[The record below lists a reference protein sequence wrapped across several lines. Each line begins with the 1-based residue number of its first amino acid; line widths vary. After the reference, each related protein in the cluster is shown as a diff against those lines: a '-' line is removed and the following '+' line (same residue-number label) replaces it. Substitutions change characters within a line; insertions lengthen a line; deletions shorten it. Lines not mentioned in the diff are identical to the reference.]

1 MNKRQRAKQRI
12 RLADSAKNNPAPDV
26 KPTTPRSM
34 AGEIGFT
41 GTKIFAGLPMDEY
54 NRDLTFPVSTEV
66 YDRMRRSDGQVA
78 AVLQAMKLPI
88 RSTKWSI
95 DPDKDAKDHAAAQNI
110 ADFIK
115 GNLMGGMKY
124 SWDDHLREAL
134 TMLEFGFSVFERVY
148 RYDTW
153 NGRPVVMLDKYAP
166 RVASS
171 IWRFPQDENYNI
183 VQVQQINYMTGQ
195 IVDIPLERCRVYTY
209 NREGDNIIGQ
219 SVLRPAY
226 KHWYIKDAL
235 YSIVSIGIEKTLI
248 GTPYGKLPM
257 GTSDEDR
264 DKVLDLIN
272 SVRVSESS
280 GFTIPSEV
288 TMDVLEGKKNPVDAM
303 PFIEHQDTMI
313 ARSCLAQFINLGTMS
328 SSSGGSYALGNV
340 MVDMFAEGLEAVA
353 NYIQGEIQKDIE
365 QLVKWNFGDDAPVPK
380 LNHKNIGFKDMTQ
393 VGQALYY
400 LGAGHLINPDEDME
414 NYIRDLFGIPPIPKE
429 ALQNQQSMPP
439 AKGLPEIVPD
449 EALKKQ
455 KTANPE
461 QADNQKRPVQTAKMS
476 ESPMS
481 TATNGEDGEPAGTT
495 HWHRDLT
502 PYEKVVDFEDVNNK
516 WTTAEQKMVDQMRG
530 VMRQSAT
537 QLINQIHSIVDT
549 NQTVNQKMA
558 SINAL
563 SAKYGP
569 KYMDII
575 KAEMQQLYQYGVN
588 SAAKELGAQ
597 TSDISPPQTDL
608 TQLTTAAVTQAN
620 LQMQKM
626 TSAIQITAINA
637 LQRGQDT
644 RHVVHAAQIAGEA
657 YIRGPG
663 LQASATVTVGD
674 SINVGRAAAAKQIG
688 IKGAQWSA
696 VMDDHTCGLCEELDG
711 KVISVDDPDF
721 DTFRPPLHYGC
732 RCIWVFIGSENTGE
746 EYDWVTPPGN
756 LVKKYGNFVT

>member
-1 MNKRQRAKQRI
+1 MKQRAI
-12 RLADSAKNNPAPDV
+12 RMTESAKNNPTPDV

-95 DPDKDAKDHAAAQNI
+95 DPDKDAKDHTAAQHI

-115 GNLMGGMKY
+115 ANLMGGMKY

-134 TMLEFGFSVFERVY
+134 TMLDFGFSVFERVY

-248 GTPYGKLPM
+248 GTPYAKLKD
-257 GTSDEDR
+257 GYVSDEDR
-264 DKVLDLIN
+264 DKVLGLLN
-272 SVRVSESS
+272 SVRVSEAS
-280 GFTIPSEV
+280 GFTIPDSV
-288 TMDVLEGKKNPVDAM
+288 AVDMLEGKRNPMDAM
-303 PFIEHQDTMI
+303 PFIEHQDTEI

-340 MVDMFAEGLEAVA
+340 MVDMFTNSLDAIA
-353 NYIQGEIQKDIE
+353 NYVQGEVQKDIE
-365 QLVKWNFGDDAPVPK
+365 TLVKWNFGDDAPMPK
-380 LNHKNIGFKDMTQ
+380 LNHKEISFKDMTQ
-393 VGQALYY
+393 VAQALYY
-400 LGAGHLINPDEDME
+400 LGAGHMVNPDEDME

-429 ALQNQQSMPP
+429 ALQNQQTMPP
-439 AKGLPEIVPD
+439 AKGLPEILPD
-449 EALKKQ
+449 ESVKQ
-455 KTANPE
+455 QKASNPE
-461 QADNQKRPVQTAKMS
+461 QADNQQRPVEPAKMTEPDPLS
-476 ESPMS
+476 Q
-481 TATNGEDGEPAGTT
+481 ATNGEDGEPAGTT

-502 PYEKVVDFEDVNNK
+502 PYEKVVDFEDVNNQ
-516 WTTAEQKMVDQMRG
+516 WTTAEDKMVEQMQG

-537 QLINQIHSIVDT
+537 QLVNQIHTILDS
-549 NQTVNQKMA
+549 NQTVNQKMTA
-558 SINAL
+558 INGL

-569 KYMDII
+569 KYLSII
-575 KAEMQQLYQYGVN
+575 QAEIQKLYQYGAK
-588 SAAKELGAQ
+588 SAATELGSKPADA
-597 TSDISPPQTDL
+597 TPPQTDL
-608 TQLTTAAVTQAN
+608 TQLATSAATQAN

-626 TSAIQITAINA
+626 TSAIQMTAINA

-644 RHVVHAAQIAGEA
+644 RHIIHAAQIAGEA

-663 LQASATVTVGD
+663 LKASATVTVGD

-721 DTFRPPLHYGC
+721 DMFRPPLHYGC
-732 RCIWVFIGSENTGE
+732 RCIWVFIGSENEGE
-746 EYDWVTPPGN
+746 EYTWTTPPGN

>member
-1 MNKRQRAKQRI
+1 LANKRQRRKQQNI
-12 RLADSAKNNPAPDV
+12 RLAETNKNPAPDV
-26 KPTTPRSM
+26 KPSTPRSM

-95 DPDKDAKDHAAAQNI
+95 DPDKDVKDKHTAQQT

-115 GNLMGGMKY
+115 SNLMGGMKY

-153 NGRPVVMLDKYAP
+153 NGHPVVMLDKYAP

-171 IWRFPQDENYNI
+171 IWRFPQDEDYNI

-235 YSIVSIGIEKTLI
+235 YSIMSIGIEKTMV
-248 GTPYGKLPM
+248 GTPYAKLPE
-257 GTSDEDR
+257 GVSDTDR
-264 DKVLDLIN
+264 DNILNLLN
-272 SVRVSESS
+272 AVRVSEES
-280 GFTIPSEV
+280 GFTIPEKV
-288 TMDVLEGKKNPVDAM
+288 VVDMLEGHKNPLDAM

-340 MVDMFAEGLEAVA
+340 MVDMFAQGLEAIA

-365 QLVKWNFGDDAPVPK
+365 QLVKWNFGDDAPIPK
-380 LNHKNIGFKDMTQ
+380 LSHKNIGFKDMTQ
-393 VGQALYY
+393 VAQALYY
-400 LGAGHLINPDEDME
+400 LGSGHLVNPDEDME
-414 NYIRDLFGIPPIPKE
+414 NYIRDLFGIPAIPKE
-429 ALQNQQSMPP
+429 ALQNQKSMPP
-439 AKGLPEIVPD
+439 QKGVPD
-449 EALKKQ
+449 ILPDEDVKHQ
-455 KTANPE
+455 KAANPE
-461 QADNQKRPVQTAKMS
+461 QADQKNRPIETHKMS
-476 ESPMS
+476 EP
-481 TATNGEDGEPAGTT
+481 NQEI

-502 PYEKVVDFEDVNNK
+502 PYEKVVDFADINDQ
-516 WTTAEQKMVDQMRG
+516 WTTAEDHMVEQMQG
-530 VMRQSAT
+530 VMRQSAN
-537 QLINQIHSIVDT
+537 QLINQIHSILET
-549 NQTVNQKMA
+549 NQTINQKMA
-558 SINAL
+558 AINAL
-563 SAKYGP
+563 GAKYGP

-575 KAEMQQLYQYGVN
+575 KAEIQELYQYGAQQ
-588 SAAKELGAQ
+588 AAKELGESPENA
-597 TSDISPPQTDL
+597 SPPQTDL
-608 TQLTTAAVTQAN
+608 SQLYAKASTLTTT
-620 LQMQKM
+620 QMQKM
-626 TSAIQITAINA
+626 LSTIQMAAINQ
-637 LQRGQDT
+637 LQRGVDN
-644 RHVVHAAQIAGEA
+644 RRLLHNVQIAAEA
-657 YIRGPG
+657 FIRGPG
-663 LQASATVTVGD
+663 VKAVATVAVGD
-674 SINVGRAAAAKQIG
+674 SINIGRGAEAKQMG
-688 IKGAQWSA
+688 VKGAQWSA
-696 VMDDHTCGLCEELDG
+696 VMDDHTCPLCEELDG
-711 KVISVDDPDF
+711 KTLSVDNPDF
-721 DTFRPPLHYGC
+721 DIFRPPLHYGC
-732 RCIWVFIGSENTGE
+732 RCILVFIGKDNTGE